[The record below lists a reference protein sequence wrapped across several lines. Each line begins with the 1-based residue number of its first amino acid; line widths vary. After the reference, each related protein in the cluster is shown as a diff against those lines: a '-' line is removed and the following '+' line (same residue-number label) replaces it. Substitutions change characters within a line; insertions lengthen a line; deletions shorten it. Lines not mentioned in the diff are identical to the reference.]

1 MLADHRGRAGDL
13 AGDPADRAD
22 QLGHRVPGGYRVIEH
37 SGIQRPSRLTG
48 QRPGLGHHHPHSIEN
63 PIGPIRGR
71 QPPWWRRMSPDR
83 PDGRWQKSWRLAGR
97 RH

>member
-71 QPPWWRRMSPDR
+71 
-83 PDGRWQKSWRLAGR
+83 
-97 RH
+97 